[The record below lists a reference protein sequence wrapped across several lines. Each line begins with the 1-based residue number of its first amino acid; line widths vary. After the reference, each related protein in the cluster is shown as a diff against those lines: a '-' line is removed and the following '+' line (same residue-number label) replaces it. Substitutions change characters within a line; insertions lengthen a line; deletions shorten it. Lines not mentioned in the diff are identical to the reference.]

1 LSDGQIDEVSESL
14 TPHKQKI
21 RAHFDRLAPEI
32 DRWRRKSWYY
42 HREIERFAKFVI
54 PAGSSVLELG
64 SGTGELLAALQPR
77 EGVGVDISPKMVE
90 LARARFPGLEFLV
103 ADAESLRLDR
113 RFDYVVVSDLLGHLE
128 DIWTTMRN
136 VRRVMHADSR
146 IVITYYNYLW
156 EPVLR
161 AAELVGQRTPL
172 RLQNWLPLGD
182 IENFLA
188 LADFDVVKRGRR
200 FIIPKHIP
208 LISEWFNRIVAKIP
222 IIGRLCLIQYVI
234 ARPVVREL
242 LPAPEDDLL
251 CSVVIPTRNE
261 RGNVAAAVEQIR
273 ALPFRTE
280 LVFVDGSSSDGTKE
294 EIERYVAATGSSVEV
309 RLILQ
314 ESPSG
319 KGDAVRMGFDAAR
332 GDVLMI
338 LDADLTVAPED
349 LVKFY
354 WAIVERKGD
363 LVSGTR
369 LVYPMEHQAMRLLN
383 IIGNKFFS
391 VLFSWILEQR
401 ITDTLCGT
409 KVLRRSDYD
418 RIKANR
424 AYFGD
429 FDPFGD
435 FDLLFGA
442 AKLNMKIRELP
453 VRYHERTYGVTKISR
468 FRHGLLLLRMSTIA
482 IRKLKFA

>member
-1 LSDGQIDEVSESL
+1 M
-14 TPHKQKI
+14 
-21 RAHFDRLAPEI
+21 

-54 PAGSSVLELG
+54 PEGSSVLELG

-90 LARARFPGLEFLV
+90 IARARFPQLEFLV
-103 ADAESLRLDR
+103 ADAETLDLDR
-113 RFDYVVVSDLLGHLE
+113 RFDYVVLSDLLGHLE
-128 DIWTTMRN
+128 DIWAALRN

-161 AAELVGQRTPL
+161 AAEFLGQRTPL

-200 FIIPKHIP
+200 FMIPKHIP
-208 LISEWFNRIVAKIP
+208 FVSDWFNRIVAKLP
-222 IIGRLCLIQYVI
+222 IVGGLCLIQYVV
-234 ARPVVREL
+234 ARPMAPQAR
-242 LPAPEDDLL
+242 PAPDDALL
-251 CSVVIPTRNE
+251 CSVIIPTRNE
-261 RGNVAAAVEQIR
+261 RGNVAAAIEQVR

-280 LVFVDGSSSDGTKE
+280 LVFVDGASSDGTKE
-294 EIERYVAATGSSVEV
+294 EIERYVAESASPGDV
-309 RLILQ
+309 RLLLQ
-314 ESPSG
+314 EHPRG
-319 KGDAVRMGFDAAR
+319 KGDAVRLGFDAAR

-349 LVKFY
+349 LTKFY
-354 WAIVERKGD
+354 RAIVERKGE
-363 LVSGTR
+363 LISGTR
-369 LVYPMEHQAMRLLN
+369 LVYPMERQAMRLLN
-383 IIGNKFFS
+383 IIGNKLFS

-409 KVLRRSDYD
+409 KVLRRSDYA

-453 VRYHERTYGVTKISR
+453 VRYRERTYGVTKISR
-468 FRHGLLLLRMSTIA
+468 FRHGLLLLRMSVVA
-482 IRKLKFA
+482 MRKLKFA